1 MDCEKCSAP
10 NAREMISTKTRTVA
24 LCHAC
29 ASIEAN
35 KIGRRVQY
43 FLSCSHAWLPWRKVR
58 GQHKKTWWTRE
69 CCRCR
74 AVDDELSTHRPTD
87 EIEWMRLK

>member
-43 FLSCSHAWLPWRKVR
+43 FLSCSHAWTPFK
-58 GQHKKTWWTRE
+58 RE
-69 CCRCR
+69 RAPKHWSRRCIR
-74 AVDDELSTHRPTD
+74 CGVEDEEISHNRPHD
-87 EIEWMRLK
+87 EIEWMRSK